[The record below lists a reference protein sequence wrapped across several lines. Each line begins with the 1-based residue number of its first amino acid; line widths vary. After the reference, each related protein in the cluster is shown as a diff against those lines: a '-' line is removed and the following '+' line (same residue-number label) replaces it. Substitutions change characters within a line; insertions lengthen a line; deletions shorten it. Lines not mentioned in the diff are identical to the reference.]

1 MGFQK
6 GTNLEA
12 VTYID
17 SLNEYQQRS
26 RKTAS
31 YPNLGTNLL
40 YPALGL
46 AGESGETVD
55 KIKKLWRNLGITSG
69 MDVKLTATDKVA
81 LLKELGDALWYIG
94 AIASELDTNLSYVA
108 GMNIDKLEDRKARG
122 VTNGEGDN
130 R

>member
-31 YPNLGTNLL
+31 YPDLGGNLL

-46 AGESGETVD
+46 AGEAGEAVD
-55 KIKKLWRNLGITSG
+55 KIKKYWRDFGITDG
-69 MDVKLTATDKVA
+69 RTALLLTQQKVA
-81 LLKELGDALWYIG
+81 LLKELGDVLWYVA
-94 AIASELDTNLSYVA
+94 AIASELDINLSYVA

-122 VTNGEGDN
+122 VTGGEGDN

>member
-1 MGFQK
+1 M
-6 GTNLEA
+6 ES

-26 RKTAS
+26 RKTAA
-31 YPNLGTNLL
+31 YPDLGSNLL

-46 AGESGETVD
+46 AGEAGETVD
-55 KIKKLWRNLGITSG
+55 KIKKFWRDFGITSG
-69 MDVKLTATDKVA
+69 QDKKLTQTQIVA
-81 LLKELGDALWYIG
+81 LLKECGDALWYIA
-94 AIASELDTNLSYVA
+94 AIASELDINLSYVA

-122 VTNGEGDN
+122 VTSGEGDN